1 MAGVEKW
8 LACISVALFAMFA
21 GEMISVY
28 YFMLTISE
36 DAVVAQG
43 FSPDP
48 KLIQFVSI
56 GVAPAGILAA
66 VAYIMSRNYGSKQI
80 GGLIIVAE
88 LNGKIVGSTTLL
100 IEPKFIHNGGLVG
113 HIEDVVVKKGFQGE
127 KIGNKIIKHVLEL
140 AKNHG
145 CYKTILD
152 CSDEVKPF
160 YEKMGF
166 KQHSNELRF
175 NHI

>member
-1 MAGVEKW
+1 MGNVEKW
-8 LACISVALFAMFA
+8 LAIISVALFAMFA

-28 YFMLTISE
+28 YFMLTVPE

-80 GGLIIVAE
+80 GGLIIVGGIILLAGN
-88 LNGKIVGSTTLL
+88 LVVYSMVDSIRDSYVTDAVQYLPILFIMLSAPVMAVGARL
-100 IEPKFIHNGGLVG
+100 ILKR
-113 HIEDVVVKKGFQGE
+113 KKRPTKEYF
-127 KIGNKIIKHVLEL
+127 
-140 AKNHG
+140 
-145 CYKTILD
+145 
-152 CSDEVKPF
+152 
-160 YEKMGF
+160 
-166 KQHSNELRF
+166 
-175 NHI
+175 